1 MKIEHIALYT
11 NRLDG
16 KSNNKYVNPHKG
28 FESYF
33 ITFES
38 GARLE
43 LMHQRGIAE
52 RSANVFVGLI
62 HLAFSVGS
70 KEKVDELTQRL
81 EQEGFK
87 KISGPRLT
95 GDGYYES
102 CILDPDG
109 NIVEI
114 TIESIWRL
122 KGNNYKDEL
131 Q

>member
-11 NRLDG
+11 SHLEELKEFYITYFNG
-16 KSNNKYVNPHKG
+16 KANNKYVNSLKG

-43 LMHQRGIAE
+43 LMRQQGMAE
-52 RSANVFVGLI
+52 RSANTAIGLV

-81 EQEGFK
+81 EQDGFK
-87 KISGPRLT
+87 RISGPRLT

-102 CILDPDG
+102 CILDPDS
-109 NIVEI
+109 NLVEI
-114 TIESIWRL
+114 TI
-122 KGNNYKDEL
+122 
-131 Q
+131 

>member
-11 NRLDG
+11 SHLEELKEFYITYFNG
-16 KSNNKYVNPHKG
+16 KANNKYVNSLKG

-43 LMHQRGIAE
+43 LMRQQGMAE
-52 RSANVFVGLI
+52 RSVNTAIGLV

-81 EQEGFK
+81 EQDGFK
-87 KISGPRLT
+87 RISGPRLT

-102 CILDPDG
+102 CILDPDS
-109 NIVEI
+109 NLVEI
-114 TIESIWRL
+114 TM
-122 KGNNYKDEL
+122 
-131 Q
+131 

>member
-1 MKIEHIALYT
+1 MKIEHVALYT
-11 NRLDG
+11 NRLEELKEFYTTYFNG
-16 KSNNKYVNPHKG
+16 EANNKYVNSLKG

-43 LMHQRGIAE
+43 LMRQQGMAE
-52 RSANVFVGLI
+52 RSSNTAIGLV

-81 EQEGFK
+81 EQDGFK
-87 KISGPRLT
+87 RISGPRLT

-102 CILDPDG
+102 CVSDPDS
-109 NIVEI
+109 NLVEI
-114 TIESIWRL
+114 TI
-122 KGNNYKDEL
+122 
-131 Q
+131 

>member
-1 MKIEHIALYT
+1 MKIEHIAVYT
-11 NRLDG
+11 KQLEELKEFYTYYFHGTASD
-16 KSNNKYVNPHKG
+16 KYINSTKG

-43 LMHQRGIAE
+43 LMRQRDVTE
-52 RSANVFVGLI
+52 RKGAVSTGFN

-70 KEKVDELTQRL
+70 KEKVDEMTKQL
-81 EQEGFK
+81 EQAGLK
-87 KISGPRLT
+87 RISGPRLT

-114 TIESIWRL
+114 TI
-122 KGNNYKDEL
+122 
-131 Q
+131 